1 MQYFDFSSLINQYSK
16 TLRAIIPTG
25 GNYDEMGDYVA
36 LTPKEKSIVGAVIS
50 HKQSKIFRS
59 EGTLTQ
65 QDRALYMLEPLEFGL
80 QGAFVIDEKK
90 IYRVNDELENAV
102 FTGVFAYTLKYLSA
116 FDLGEDEVIT
126 VDYLNKLLAMRLDGE
141 INNETGAVE

>member
-1 MQYFDFSSLINQYSK
+1 MQYFDFTSLINQHSK

-25 GNYDEMGDYVA
+25 GSYDEMGDYVA
-36 LTPKEKSIVGAVIS
+36 LTPKEISFVGAVIS
-50 HKQSKIFRS
+50 HRQSKIFRS

-90 IYRVNDELENAV
+90 VYRVNDELVNAE
-102 FTGVFAYTLKYLSA
+102 FTGVYAYTLKYISA
-116 FDLGEDEVIT
+116 FELSENEAVT
-126 VDYLNKLLAMRLDGE
+126 TEHLEKLLGGE
-141 INNETGAVE
+141 TEVVE